1 MERKYVTTK
10 RTKQKVDKMSE
21 KILKDFG
28 YNASKPKPKPKAKPK
43 GLEISLPGGGSKNSI
58 TGKITPPK
66 PKPMPTGPSISSK
79 QYDAQLRKVIAD
91 MKKTKR

>member
-1 MERKYVTTK
+1 MAQK
-10 RTKQKVDKMSE
+10 R
-21 KILKDFG
+21 
-28 YNASKPKPKPKAKPK
+28 K

-66 PKPMPTGPSISSK
+66 PKPKPKDTGTGSMNGK
-79 QYDAQLRKVIAD
+79 QYDAYLKKIYAD